1 MVPYHSILYLR
12 SKNPGSGGNL
22 CNKNAPENFQ
32 WRGEDG
38 VIPKWQ
44 DLDPY
49 DSNKYKRRSRI
60 HGRHSKNHRKHSKIH
75 GKHSKIHGKHSKI
88 HGKHSKIHGKNW
100 KKENNK
106 TST

>member
-12 SKNPGSGGNL
+12 SKIPGSGNL
-22 CNKNAPENFQ
+22 CNKNAPEIFP

-38 VIPKWQ
+38 VIPRWQ
-44 DLDPY
+44 IHDPP
-49 DSNKYKRRSRI
+49 SNDKRRRSRI
-60 HGRHSKNHRKHSKIH
+60 HGKHSKNH

-88 HGKHSKIHGKNW
+88 HGKHSKILGKHSKIHGKHW

>member
-1 MVPYHSILYLR
+1 MR
-12 SKNPGSGGNL
+12 SKIPGSGNL
-22 CNKNAPENFQ
+22 CNKNLPEIFE

-44 DLDPY
+44 KDDP
-49 DSNKYKRRSRI
+49 SNNDKRRRSRI
-60 HGRHSKNHRKHSKIH
+60 LGKHSKNHGKHSKIH
-75 GKHSKIHGKHSKI
+75 GKHSKNHEKHSKILGKQSKI

>member
-12 SKNPGSGGNL
+12 SKIPGSGNL
-22 CNKNAPENFQ
+22 CNKNAPEIYK

-38 VIPKWQ
+38 VIPPWQ
-44 DLDPY
+44 VRDKP
-49 DSNKYKRRSRI
+49 SNDKRRRS
-60 HGRHSKNHRKHSKIH
+60 RKHSKIH
-75 GKHSKIHGKHSKI
+75 GKHSKILGKHSKI
-88 HGKHSKIHGKNW
+88 HGKHW